1 MEFDIFIQDYILSGG
16 LCQPSQIVHNK
27 KNSVVSEEVL
37 SFFVEKE
44 KFGFDIKASP
54 FKRKPHINGKK
65 KSK

>member
-1 MEFDIFIQDYILSGG
+1 MPAKPDSAQQKK
-16 LCQPSQIVHNK
+16 LCGVRRSAF
-27 KNSVVSEEVL
+27 
-37 SFFVEKE
+37 FFVEKE